1 MVMAKRSRGKNARPS
16 KPKKKK
22 QKVASPAVS
31 EVLVDKAATASTG
44 LSTTPPSDNE
54 RGEEQTVAYDP
65 AEDFNERSN
74 VRTELLTRI
83 IVPYLIEMCRGH
95 CGPVAKL
102 PTPAPWRG

>member
-1 MVMAKRSRGKNARPS
+1 MVKRSRGKNARPS

-31 EVLVDKAATASTG
+31 EVLVDKPATASTG
-44 LSTTPPSDNE
+44 LSTAPPSDNE

-74 VRTELLTRI
+74 VRTELLTGLVPNLI
-83 IVPYLIEMCRGH
+83 IVMCRGH
-95 CGPVAKL
+95 SGPVVKL